1 MNCKSKLEKQYGQL
15 LLIGYEQGGKYR
27 HLGTAFLISSAG
39 DIVTAGHVFEKYH
52 IGEIPLSKYY
62 CAFPDEKSELI
73 AIQSV
78 YVEYKQRNNQK
89 DNVFKDLAFAKINLL
104 TDIFFEFETHR
115 PKIGERVVMEGL
127 VNDKAIVYIMEK
139 FSILKNI
146 ITFLP
151 VGNVYIY
158 LLPIGLAMGIGIG
171 FLGSYF
177 TVRKHLRV

>member
-104 TDIFFEFETHR
+104 TDIFLNSKHID
-115 PKIGERVVMEGL
+115 PK
-127 VNDKAIVYIMEK
+127 
-139 FSILKNI
+139 
-146 ITFLP
+146 
-151 VGNVYIY
+151 
-158 LLPIGLAMGIGIG
+158 
-171 FLGSYF
+171 
-177 TVRKHLRV
+177 